1 MLSAPQ
7 TLQNMYKIHILL
19 YCKVRNELH
28 FLTLDNITLSLNLDN
43 GITEEWKYH
52 NTNRFVSLL

>member
-1 MLSAPQ
+1 
-7 TLQNMYKIHILL
+7 MYKIHILR

-43 GITEEWKYH
+43 GITEEWKYR